1 MNKAILAVLSVLL
14 LPNAAPAGESAWPQ
28 LTRGDTGNDVCS
40 QALALATS
48 LYQSDNFYLYAL
60 PDLRSANISSTVA
73 LRQAELATSG
83 GDALVADQSVFTK
96 IPKSTGEPS
105 APRSI
110 YWQVKPGHGLR
121 YVMSEEA
128 FGWRGDQYTL
138 FAIGEDI
145 TPAQFLEGYG
155 SGLTGRDFQ
164 PVIEQT
170 WRPPLVMREN
180 SNGELWAIDV
190 GPPYVTF
197 SDWNAFSVGEDGA
210 RKRCIVRFHG
220 QGELGPALLP
230 KSVRRLAAL
239 LDQSLGEDE
248 NDGTLH
254 FIAGLKQYARYLWTN
269 IALRPQA
276 VVKENP
282 HTSRA
287 EADTE
292 IGKWSDGTPRFR
304 KLRMEIV
311 AQLPKAKKALAGYYK
326 DHFGK
331 TDEEANAAAQ
341 QALDIAFR
349 SYFMSPAG

>member
-1 MNKAILAVLSVLL
+1 MNKTILAALSVLL
-14 LPNAAPAGESAWPQ
+14 LPDAALAGENAWPQ
-28 LTRGDTGNDVCS
+28 LTGGDTTNGVCS
-40 QALALATS
+40 QALALAAS

-73 LRQAELATSG
+73 LRQAELAISG

-96 IPKSTGEPS
+96 IPKSTGDRS

-110 YWQVKPGHGLR
+110 YWQIKPGHGLR
-121 YVMSEEA
+121 YVMNEEA

-138 FAIGEDI
+138 FAINEDI

-155 SGLTGRDFQ
+155 SGLTGKDLQ
-164 PVIEQT
+164 PVIEET

-180 SNGELWAIDV
+180 INGELWAIDV

-197 SDWNAFSVGEDGA
+197 SDWKVFSVGGDGA
-210 RKRCIVRFHG
+210 RKRCIVGFHR
-220 QGELGPALLP
+220 QSELGPALLP
-230 KSVRRLAAL
+230 KPVRRLAAL

-254 FIAGLKQYARYLWTN
+254 FIAGLKQYVRYLWTN

-282 HTSRA
+282 HISRA
-287 EADTE
+287 DADTE
-292 IGKWSDGTPRFR
+292 IGGWSDGTPRFR

-311 AQLPKAKKALAGYYK
+311 AQLPKAKKALADYYK
-326 DHFGK
+326 NLGK
-331 TDEEANAAAQ
+331 ADEEANAAAQ

-349 SYFMSPAG
+349 SYFTRPAG